1 MDICRAARHGAA
13 RGEQLVDLQVRYRD
27 DMGRE
32 RLGTPRALRGL
43 PVEEW
48 PVLHEQRAYRG
59 RKSKVRQWWSSTT
72 KKDVSCRSREHAYAA
87 MFLDRDPCIVYLA
100 APSLQVEWRE
110 GERAGV
116 VNPAFMARTV
126 EGQQIIYLHFP
137 DGREPDD
144 QEWSVAQ
151 AAAAQA
157 GWQVD
162 VARAPG
168 GQLRRNVYIVS
179 QFRHD
184 EFADASARAVLLEA
198 FARPLPLS
206 RGAGA
211 VDLPPGQGRA
221 SSWNLLWTQDLT
233 THWDEPL
240 TPDSLVWA
248 AGAAA

>member
-1 MDICRAARHGAA
+1 
-13 RGEQLVDLQVRYRD
+13 VDLQVRYRD

-32 RLGTPRALRGL
+32 RLSTPRALRGL

-72 KKDVSCRSREHAYAA
+72 KKDVSCLSREHAYAA
-87 MFLDRDPCIVYLA
+87 MFLDRDPRIAYLA

-110 GERAGV
+110 GEHAGV
-116 VNPAFMARTV
+116 VNPAFLARTV
-126 EGQQIIYLHFP
+126 EGQQMFCLHSP
-137 DGREPDD
+137 AGREPDE
-144 QEWSVAQ
+144 QERAVAR
-151 AAAAQA
+151 AVADEA

-162 VARAPG
+162 VARAPD
-168 GQLRRNVYIVS
+168 GQLRRNVHIVS

-184 EFADASARAVLLEA
+184 EFADESARTVLLEA
-198 FARPLPLS
+198 FAQPLPLGE
-206 RGAGA
+206 GADA
-211 VDLPPGQGRA
+211 VDLVPGQGRA
-221 SSWNLLWTQDLT
+221 RSWHLLWTHDLT

>member
-1 MDICRAARHGAA
+1 M
-13 RGEQLVDLQVRYRD
+13 DLQVRYRD

-32 RLGTPRALRGL
+32 RLCAPQALRGL

-48 PVLHEQRAYRG
+48 PALHEQRAYRG

-72 KKDVSCRSREHAYAA
+72 KKDVGCRSREHAYAA
-87 MFLDRDPCIVYLA
+87 MFLDRDPRIVYLA

-126 EGQQIIYLHFP
+126 EGQQLLCLHSP
-137 DGREPDD
+137 AGKEPDD
-144 QEWSVAQ
+144 QEWSVARMTGVE
-151 AAAAQA
+151 A
-157 GWQVD
+157 GWQVE

-184 EFADASARAVLLEA
+184 EFADEGARAVLLEA
-198 FARPLPLS
+198 FARPRPLS
-206 RGAGA
+206 RVADA

-221 SSWNLLWTQDLT
+221 CSWHLLWTQDLT

-240 TPDSLVWA
+240 TPHSVVWA
-248 AGAAA
+248 AGAAV

>member
-1 MDICRAARHGAA
+1 M
-13 RGEQLVDLQVRYRD
+13 DLQVRYRD
-27 DMGRE
+27 DMGHE
-32 RLGTPRALRGL
+32 RLSTPRALRGL

-72 KKDVSCRSREHAYAA
+72 KKDISCRSREHAYAA
-87 MFLDRDPCIVYLA
+87 MFLDRDPHIVYLA

-126 EGQQIIYLHFP
+126 EEQQILYLHSLA
-137 DGREPDD
+137 GKEPDD

-151 AAAAQA
+151 AAAAPA

-168 GQLRRNVYIVS
+168 GQLRRNVHIVS

-184 EFADASARAVLLEA
+184 EFADESARAVLLEA

-206 RGAGA
+206 RGADA

-240 TPDSLVWA
+240 TPDSTVWA

>member
-1 MDICRAARHGAA
+1 M
-13 RGEQLVDLQVRYRD
+13 DLQVRYRD
-27 DMGRE
+27 DLGRE
-32 RLGTPRALRGL
+32 CVSTPRAVHGL

-72 KKDVSCRSREHAYAA
+72 KKGVSCRSQEHAYAA
-87 MFLDRDPCIVYLA
+87 MFLDRDPRIVCLA

-116 VNPAFMARTV
+116 VNPAFMARTA
-126 EGQQIIYLHFP
+126 EGQQMLYLHSP
-137 DGREPDD
+137 AGREPDD
-144 QEWSVAQ
+144 QEWSVAR
-151 AAAAQA
+151 AVAEEA

-184 EFADASARAVLLEA
+184 EFADERSKTVLLET
-198 FARPLPLS
+198 FARPLPLGE
-206 RGAGA
+206 GADA

-221 SSWNLLWTQDLT
+221 RSWHLLWTYDLT